1 MLRGSDIEVFYFPKI
16 VVSVRFICLLF
27 RGLTAKNL
35 QVFAGLFFYG
45 NLNVVQWPCF
55 DDMLSE
61 KVF

>member
-1 MLRGSDIEVFYFPKI
+1 MTLKCFIFQKLLLVLL
-16 VVSVRFICLLF
+16 FICLLF

-45 NLNVVQWPCF
+45 NLNVVQWPFF